1 MKYKSLNLLLV
12 SFFLFFNTVSCLK
25 AMQPLAL
32 GDQAK
37 EIGQV
42 TNPENSFFAYAKSIK
57 KDCANCCCG
66 TLEFSILMGAHI
78 TIVYLL
84 SVIYSKMIH
93 NIQR

>member
-37 EIGQV
+37 KIG
-42 TNPENSFFAYAKSIK
+42 
-57 KDCANCCCG
+57 
-66 TLEFSILMGAHI
+66 
-78 TIVYLL
+78 
-84 SVIYSKMIH
+84 
-93 NIQR
+93 